1 MKENIGRN
9 KLRDFFF
16 RYIFRR
22 IILKRKGREY
32 FIFRKRFCFFH
43 RRFQNKCLIETGNIT
58 VGGIAEITEAAFIF
72 TCRIAFQSEQLVVIT
87 AHQLLPLTMAAS
99 DTFHIGEDFHTV
111 GRTFYC
117 CHRMRICRT
126 PLNDFQTIGYMVVI
140 KPDNMA
146 GEQKIFDG
154 MRSVKCACRSEAG
167 ELSLQFLCGGM
178 VAFRMISADRVD
190 DRCINRMNTHDDDL
204 KERHDFRLF
213 GIHVFVNRYF
223 DFF

>member
-16 RYIFRR
+16 RYIFR
-22 IILKRKGREY
+22 
-32 FIFRKRFCFFH
+32 FCFH

-72 TCRIAFQSEQLVVIT
+72 TCRIAFQSEQLVVIM
-87 AHQLLPLTMAAS
+87 AHQLLPLTMAAF

-117 CHRMRICRT
+117 CHRMRICRAS
-126 PLNDFQTIGYMVVI
+126 LNNFQAIGYMVVI

-146 GEQKIFDG
+146 GEQKMFDG
-154 MRSVKCACRSEAG
+154 MRSVKCA
-167 ELSLQFLCGGM
+167 
-178 VAFRMISADRVD
+178 
-190 DRCINRMNTHDDDL
+190 
-204 KERHDFRLF
+204 
-213 GIHVFVNRYF
+213 
-223 DFF
+223 